1 MGLPA
6 VVSTHEALRGRKAV
20 IAKLGFDAHWR
31 GAILIANALRNTG
44 MEVVYLGH
52 ATAEQI
58 ARVVVQEDADL
69 LGLSALSGNHLEEC
83 PSVVQQLRA
92 AGADDV
98 VVVVGGTIP
107 TADELLLADAGVAA
121 VFPTGSSVPDILDQ
135 LEQLLVAQDEQRR
148 RAQPAV
154 ASASASHI
162 GGST

>member
-1 MGLPA
+1 MVTA
-6 VVSTHEALRGRKAV
+6 RDALRGRKAV

-31 GAILIANALRNTG
+31 GAILIANALRNAG

-58 ARVVVQEDADL
+58 ANVVVQEDADL

-107 TADELLLADAGVAA
+107 ATDEPLLADAGVAA
-121 VFPTGSSVPDILDQ
+121 VFPTGSGVPNILDQ
-135 LEQLLVAQDEQRR
+135 LERLLVVQDQLRR
-148 RAQPAV
+148 RPEAAALTSAAQT
-154 ASASASHI
+154 